1 MMDFA
6 SPEETL
12 RAAVLTDRWL
22 PALVRA
28 FEDGVTGIGLEITER
43 SHYLDDD
50 GRACMTLVAR
60 GKRLT
65 LRLGLRNALEDFL
78 AVDREAR
85 PVQVDDRLSNDDYA
99 CGKLAEIVE
108 GRIAIVRTLDES
120 PDIDA
125 ARARIDELAGRFEWL
140 RTIFVEA
147 RSPEKVAKPPCKLV
161 GEDGNV
167 FGIIARVRRA
177 LIAAGQADRAAD
189 FVKRAHASSSYDEV
203 LALCWQYV
211 EVF

>member
-1 MMDFA
+1 MKFS

-12 RAAVLTDRWL
+12 RAAVLTVRWL

-28 FEDGVTGIGLEITER
+28 FEDGVTGIGLEITDR
-43 SHYLDDD
+43 SHFLDDE

-85 PVQVDDRLSNDDYA
+85 PVQVDDRLADDDYA
-99 CGKLAEIVE
+99 GRKLAEIVD

-120 PDIDA
+120 PDIEA
-125 ARARIDELAGRFEWL
+125 ARARIDELAERFEWL
-140 RTIFVEA
+140 RTTFVEA
-147 RSPEKVAKPPCKLV
+147 RPPEKPPCQLT
-161 GEDGNV
+161 GHDGNV
-167 FGIIARVRRA
+167 FAVIGRVRRA
-177 LIAAGQADRAAD
+177 LINAGQAERAAE
-189 FVKRAHASSSYDEV
+189 FVERAHASSSYDEV
-203 LALCWQYV
+203 LALCWEYV